1 MSIKI
6 NPRKIKGNWQEGYAL
21 DLHTT
26 GSTFLGHDAFG
37 NPQFDTSRTPLGD
50 LLYQLKYRFDP
61 AAVELIVATVVEELQ
76 QWKPKVD
83 IIIPVP
89 ASNTARKQQPVI
101 ALAKA
106 ISERTGIDLRDGSVA
121 KVKQTQQLKNVFDY
135 KQRISALENAF
146 AIEKKETSG
155 KRILLFDDLYRSGAT
170 LNAIAEKL
178 TKEGEAKAVFVLT
191 LTRTRSKL

>member
-1 MSIKI
+1 MSINIK
-6 NPRKIKGNWQEGYAL
+6 PQKIKGRWQEGYAL
-21 DLHTT
+21 DLHTI

-37 NPQFDTSRTPLGD
+37 NPQFDTSRTPIGD
-50 LLYQLKYRFDP
+50 LLYKLKYRFDP
-61 AAVELIVATVVEELQ
+61 ESVELIVATVIEFLRE
-76 QWKPKVD
+76 WKPQVD
-83 IIIPVP
+83 ILVPVP

-106 ISERTGIDLRDGSVA
+106 ISERTGIELFDKAVT
-121 KVKQTQQLKNVFDY
+121 KIKQTQQLKNVFNY
-135 KQRISALENAF
+135 KQRLSALENAF
-146 AIEKKETSG
+146 AVEKKIISG

>member
-61 AAVELIVATVVEELQ
+61 AAVELIVATVVEFLQ